1 MQNVHAIC
9 YAKAPNFKHCDYVSS
24 YENFTK
30 YRGFLSLVR
39 SRLDHSCTY
48 INNKFKVEMIKYN
61 RIENLLK
68 RSLLKNKKSLSGCK
82 SYTNNF
88 AI

>member
-30 YRGFLSLVR
+30 YRG
-39 SRLDHSCTY
+39 LDHSCTY